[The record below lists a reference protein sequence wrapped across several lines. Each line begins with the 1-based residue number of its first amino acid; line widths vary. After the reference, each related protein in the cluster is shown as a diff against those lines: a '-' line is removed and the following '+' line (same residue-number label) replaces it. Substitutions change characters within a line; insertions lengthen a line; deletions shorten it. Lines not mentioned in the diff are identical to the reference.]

1 MSGLNA
7 EEVRVALTGH
17 IYFLPLGTEVPP
29 DLKVPQ
35 GAVDLGYT
43 TEEGVAFSIEKDT
56 EDIGGWQSKDPLRR
70 LVTSE
75 PKSCSFTLRQL
86 SRDTWL
92 STMGG
97 EVQKHGD
104 VFRWEPD
111 EGKQVEGVIL
121 VDFIDNGITYRF
133 GFRRAAQSAAVEFTL
148 ERNDA
153 VNLPNEWTA
162 LATKDGSK
170 PFFMDTNDEAFA
182 EASSG
187 SAVAA

>member
-29 DLKVPQ
+29 DLEVPEN
-35 GAVDLGYT
+35 AVDLGYT
-43 TEEGVAFSIEKDT
+43 TEDGVTFNIEKET
-56 EDIGGWQSKDPLRR
+56 EDIMGWQSTDPLRR

-75 PKSCSFTLRQL
+75 PKSCTFTLRQL

-97 EVQKHGD
+97 EVQKTGD

-111 EGKQVEGVIL
+111 QGKQVEGVIL
-121 VDFIDNGITYRF
+121 VDFIDNDITYRF

-148 ERNDA
+148 VRNDA

-170 PFFMDTNDEAFA
+170 PFFMDTNDEAFD
-182 EASSG
+182 ETSSAPG
-187 SAVAA
+187 ADA

>member
-17 IYFLPLGTEVPP
+17 VYFLPLGTNVPA
-29 DLKVPQ
+29 DLKVPK
-35 GAVDLGYT
+35 GAIDLGYT
-43 TEEGVAFSIEKDT
+43 TEDGVTFNIEKET
-56 EDIGGWQSKDPLRR
+56 EDIMGWQSTDLLRR

-97 EVQKHGD
+97 EVKKTGD

-121 VDFIDNGITYRF
+121 VDFIDNDITYRF

-148 ERNDA
+148 VRNDA

-170 PFFMDTNDEAFA
+170 PFFMDTNDKAFA